1 MPKIN
6 AKKTTEPVVAETS
19 TPSSENAMVAAT
31 STPLSVN
38 AMVFEAY
45 ISNNNFADKN
55 GIPLCP
61 DCDGET
67 PLKIFEYGNGLDA
80 LTSLTVTA
88 ISASGN
94 SYVLPKEQRKK
105 VYKCMIHNRFSVFED
120 AAIYVHDN
128 QYIPEEFTFPVCGD
142 CEKVTMHM
150 ISKEGETKGMLYYK
164 CRCSKVLF
172 LSKTNKR
179 AHDLIQGMSDSYKQK
194 EFRKP
199 VVYTAKPYRAKPYHK
214 PGAVVEPLPRIPRK

>member
-61 DCDGET
+61 DCEVET
-67 PLKIFEYGNGLDA
+67 PLKIFEYGGRDCSTDSDA
-80 LTSLTVTA
+80 YWGS
-88 ISASGN
+88 
-94 SYVLPKEQRKK
+94 PKEQRKK

-179 AHDLIQGMSDSYKQK
+179 ANDLIQGMSDSYKQK